1 MEKIFLTKEE
11 KKQLISLQTKE
22 TEILNKIGEIEV
34 NLKVLTSQK
43 ETKIQEAT
51 KLNEQKT
58 TIAQQLQDKYGEGS
72 INLETGE
79 FTKVN

>member
-1 MEKIFLTKEE
+1 MEKIFLTEDE

-34 NLKVLTSQK
+34 NLKLLTSQK

-79 FTKVN
+79 FTKIN

>member
-1 MEKIFLTKEE
+1 MEKMFLTEDE
-11 KKQLISLQTKE
+11 KKQLIDLQTKE
-22 TEILNKIGEIEV
+22 TEILNKIGELEV
-34 NLKVLTSQK
+34 NLKLLTSQK

>member
-1 MEKIFLTKEE
+1 MEKMFLTEDE
-11 KKQLISLQTKE
+11 KKQLIDLQTKE
-22 TEILNKIGEIEV
+22 TEILNKIGELEV
-34 NLKVLTSQK
+34 NLKLLTSQK

-58 TIAQQLQDKYGEGS
+58 KIAQQLQDKYGEGS

>member
-1 MEKIFLTKEE
+1 MEKIFLTEDE

>member
-1 MEKIFLTKEE
+1 MEKMFLTEDE
-11 KKQLISLQTKE
+11 KKQLIDLQTKE
-22 TEILNKIGEIEV
+22 TEILNKIGELEV
-34 NLKVLTSQK
+34 NLKLLTSQK

-58 TIAQQLQDKYGEGS
+58 KIAQQLQDKYGEGS

-79 FTKVN
+79 FTKIS